1 MYCRCVTIRSRA
13 NSILSTIC
21 NFYIRES
28 SFSKKITDPQK
39 NSTYAQYL
47 TVLTSTSQPSGN
59 DESPA
64 SNKTPQPASTNYERL
79 IAHAEEVKFI
89 NNRYTT
95 PITVEFG
102 SSESENSVNLPV
114 KHRKISIAIK
124 LLDSSTSTTIKNK
137 VITNPLEFP
146 MGTEY
151 TESFDVITDKKNKF
165 PRFFVH
171 RDLHSTLNVSAMKY
185 GDHNIMSTLQSLRT
199 WVNFNIFSTH
209 RVASIGFFK
218 YVSTGLTLHSTA
230 KKRVINTLMND
241 DLNDTDITALQECT
255 TVTKMTT
262 SNNKRNTDGNS
273 KDPDTPNNIIVFLAF
288 DIYLQNALASE
299 MAMPESLQ

>member
-47 TVLTSTSQPSGN
+47 TVLTSTPQPSGN

-124 LLDSSTSTTIKNK
+124 LLDPSTSTTIKNK

-151 TESFDVITDKKNKF
+151 TESFDVITDKKKIPPFLRSSRSPLNIKRLCYEIWRPQYHVYTPVPSHMGEF
-165 PRFFVH
+165 QHIFHTSRSQYRF
-171 RDLHSTLNVSAMKY
+171 
-185 GDHNIMSTLQSLRT
+185 LQIR
-199 WVNFNIFSTH
+199 
-209 RVASIGFFK
+209 
-218 YVSTGLTLHSTA
+218 
-230 KKRVINTLMND
+230 
-241 DLNDTDITALQECT
+241 
-255 TVTKMTT
+255 
-262 SNNKRNTDGNS
+262 
-273 KDPDTPNNIIVFLAF
+273 
-288 DIYLQNALASE
+288 
-299 MAMPESLQ
+299 